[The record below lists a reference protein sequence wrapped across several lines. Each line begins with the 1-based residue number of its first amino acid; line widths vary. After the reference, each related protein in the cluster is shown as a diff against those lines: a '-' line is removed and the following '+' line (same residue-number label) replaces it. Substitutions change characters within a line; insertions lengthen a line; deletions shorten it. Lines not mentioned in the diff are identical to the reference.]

1 MFNIDSFT
9 AIIPPAQAGILA
21 VGAIAHRV
29 VAIDGQPSVRSMMTL
44 TLSCDHR
51 VVDGAGGARFLDD
64 LANAIS
70 KPQEHLGSQ
79 L

>member
-1 MFNIDSFT
+1 
-9 AIIPPAQAGILA
+9 
-21 VGAIAHRV
+21 
-29 VAIDGQPSVRSMMTL
+29 MMTI

-51 VVDGAGGARFLDD
+51 VVDGARGARFLDD